1 MTAFFF
7 AGANVLCIAWCFF
20 RLPET
25 KDRTYAELSVLFD
38 DRVPA
43 RKFATTAVD
52 LYGRG
57 EALEKGDSFEPSPVG
72 LH

>member
-43 RKFATTAVD
+43 RKFATTAVH
-52 LYGRG
+52 LNGRG